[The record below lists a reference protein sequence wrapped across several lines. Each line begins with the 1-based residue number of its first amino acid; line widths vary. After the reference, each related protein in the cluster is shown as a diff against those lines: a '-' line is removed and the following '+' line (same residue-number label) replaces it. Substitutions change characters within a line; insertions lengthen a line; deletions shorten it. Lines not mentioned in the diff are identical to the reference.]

1 MNTAKDIR
9 ASRYQRFGD
18 LATQLSEQLQAPE
31 PFIEGKLVRLS
42 GMRLEVSGL
51 AAGIGSRCFIETG
64 HRKGVTAEVV
74 GFEGDRLI
82 LMAESTA
89 TGVTPGAKVTLLGQ
103 SEQIVVG
110 DQLLGRIIDGAGRPL
125 DGFEDIVGATAALRG
140 DAINPMERQNITEPL
155 DVGVRAINSLLTVGK
170 GQRMGLFAG
179 SGVGKSTLL
188 GMMTRF
194 TSADVVVVG
203 LVGERGR
210 EVREFV
216 EDSLGV
222 EGLKRAVVVA
232 TPADTSPLM
241 RVAGC
246 WRATSIAEH
255 FRAQGKNVL
264 LLMDSLTRFAQAQR
278 EIGLAAG
285 EPPVSRGYTP
295 SVFSILPN
303 LIERAGNV
311 GSGSITAFYT
321 VLVEGDD
328 LQDPI
333 ADAARAIL
341 DGHLVLSRSLADAGV
356 YPAIDLEASI
366 SRSMLQ
372 IVDEAQIENA
382 RLVKETF
389 ATYRANQD
397 LINVGAYRLGTDP
410 KIDLAIQSQTTI
422 RDFVRQ
428 SLNESCSFAESA
440 AMLAST
446 ASGMTVAQVI
456 EPGSASPGSTALAPA
471 TM

>member
-1 MNTAKDIR
+1 MSSPESFQAAQFARVNARVTAIT
-9 ASRYQRFGD
+9 SR
-18 LATQLSEQLQAPE
+18 LAQPE
-31 PFIEGKLVRLS
+31 PDASGRLTRLS

-51 AAGIGSRCFIETG
+51 KASIGSRCWIETG
-64 HRKGVTAEVV
+64 HRQGVIAEVV
-74 GFEGDRLI
+74 GFEGDKLV
-82 LMAESTA
+82 LMCEGGA
-89 TGVTPGAKVTLLGQ
+89 TGLTPGAKVTVLGD
-103 SEQIVVG
+103 SDSVSVG
-110 DQLLGRIIDGAGRPL
+110 EHLLGRIIDGAGRPL
-125 DGFEDIVGATAALRG
+125 DGLPMSGGLSVPLHGEEIS
-140 DAINPMERQNITEPL
+140 PMERSNISQPL
-155 DVGVRAINSLLTVGK
+155 DMGVRAINSLLTVGK

-194 TSADVVVVG
+194 TEADVVVVG

-216 EDSLGV
+216 EDSLGP
-222 EGLKRAVVVA
+222 EGLKRSVVVA

-246 WRATSIAEH
+246 WRATAIAEH
-255 FRAQGKNVL
+255 FRSQGKNVL

-295 SVFSILPN
+295 SVFSLLPN

-311 GSGSITAFYT
+311 GTGSITAVYT

-341 DGHLVLSRSLADAGV
+341 DGHIVLSRSMAESGI
-356 YPAIDLEASI
+356 YPAIDIEASI

-372 IVDEAQIENA
+372 ITPAEQQENA
-382 RLVKETF
+382 RMLKETF

-397 LINVGAYRLGTDP
+397 LISVGAYRSGADP
-410 KIDLAIQSQTTI
+410 KIDRAIASRETI
-422 RDFVRQ
+422 NQFIRQ
-428 SLNESCSFAESA
+428 PLFDRVSYDDSIGELSK
-440 AMLAST
+440 
-446 ASGMTVAQVI
+446 VAQDMLVTQTI
-456 EPGSASPGSTALAPA
+456 EPTMTGLNPASAQLPQR
-471 TM
+471 

>member
-9 ASRYQRFGD
+9 LSRYQRFGD

-170 GQRMGLFAG
+170 GQRMGIFAG
-179 SGVGKSTLL
+179 SGVGKSTLM
-188 GMMTRF
+188 GQVTRG
-194 TSADVVVVG
+194 TTADVIVVC

-210 EVREFV
+210 EVREFLEEV
-216 EDSLGV
+216 LGD
-222 EGLKRAVVVA
+222 EGRARSVCVVA
-232 TPADTSPLM
+232 TSDRPPIERWMAPF
-241 RVAGC
+241 VA
-246 WRATSIAEH
+246 TTIAEEY
-255 FRAQGKNVL
+255 RDQGLDVL
-264 LLMDSLTRFAQAQR
+264 LLMDPVTRFAAASR

-285 EPPVSRGYTP
+285 ERVARLGDRRVGAVVVREGAAVELRGRGHLRVGRGRVQRLHANGVLAQADGVELASRELGPEPGVHRALP
-295 SVFSILPN
+295 SLE
-303 LIERAGNV
+303 LERRRLHGR
-311 GSGSITAFYT
+311 G
-321 VLVEGDD
+321 
-328 LQDPI
+328 
-333 ADAARAIL
+333 AAR
-341 DGHLVLSRSLADAGV
+341 V
-356 YPAIDLEASI
+356 E
-366 SRSMLQ
+366 
-372 IVDEAQIENA
+372 
-382 RLVKETF
+382 
-389 ATYRANQD
+389 
-397 LINVGAYRLGTDP
+397 
-410 KIDLAIQSQTTI
+410 
-422 RDFVRQ
+422 
-428 SLNESCSFAESA
+428 
-440 AMLAST
+440 
-446 ASGMTVAQVI
+446 
-456 EPGSASPGSTALAPA
+456 
-471 TM
+471 